1 MNQDT
6 LFAKVIRSSSGTVR
20 IPELGLAMETGPASQ
35 GFITN
40 VEGILMRFEDIVKT
54 AKRWN
59 EDNEE
64 KVAICDRILEKLRLA
79 MEGQEEVTVI
89 IEDPFGNSMIVSDD
103 AFWERLSE
111 EEASE
116 LKTGMTVIEIA
127 GDEIG

>member
-1 MNQDT
+1 
-6 LFAKVIRSSSGTVR
+6 
-20 IPELGLAMETGPASQ
+20 MEPGPASQ

-54 AKRWN
+54 ARRWN
-59 EDNEE
+59 EDNAE
-64 KVAICDRILEKLRLA
+64 KVAICDRILEKLKLA
-79 MEGQEEVTVI
+79 IEGEEDLTVI

>member
-1 MNQDT
+1 M
-6 LFAKVIRSSSGTVR
+6 IRSSSGTVK
-20 IPELGLAMETGPASQ
+20 IPELGLAMEPGPASQ

-54 AKRWN
+54 ARRWN
-59 EDNEE
+59 QEDAE
-64 KVAICDRILEKLRLA
+64 KVVICDRILEKLKLA
-79 MEGQEEVTVI
+79 MEGEEELTVV

-103 AFWERLSE
+103 AFWESLSE

-127 GDEIG
+127 GDEIE